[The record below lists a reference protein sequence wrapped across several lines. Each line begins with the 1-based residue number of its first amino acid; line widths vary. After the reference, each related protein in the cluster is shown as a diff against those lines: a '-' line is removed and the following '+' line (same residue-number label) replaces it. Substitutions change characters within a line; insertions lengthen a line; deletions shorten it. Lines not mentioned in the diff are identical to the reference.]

1 MMVPRSPPLRSPGA
15 PLGLV
20 PFTVPGWPD
29 ETGYRKALEQIACRR
44 PASFEFALPSDG
56 WSFRTNEVIAR
67 ALNGSDADLDAFT
80 HLARRHRPNVA
91 VIYEGSARRLGRA
104 ALLAQLKGAV
114 DDIMLEWEPETHA
127 FWAEDAARHGIG
139 LVTTVEADD
148 LSAAKAEDIGRAAR
162 PGAIVYLK
170 CADKTAG
177 LGCGIDV
184 VRAASD
190 RIKACRRDIFVMAG
204 FGIRAPE
211 QVRALAGIDTLDA
224 VAVGTAL
231 LERFAQGVDA
241 VRAFYDA
248 LTDAAGAAA

>member
-1 MMVPRSPPLRSPGA
+1 MMVPRSPPLRTSGA

-29 ETGYRKALEQIACRR
+29 ETGYRRAFEQIACRQ

-56 WSFRTNEVIAR
+56 WSSRTNEVIAR
-67 ALNGSDADLDAFT
+67 ALAGTVVDLDAFT

-91 VIYEGSARRLGRA
+91 VIYEGSARRIGRA
-104 ALLAQLKGAV
+104 DLLARLSGAV

-127 FWAEDAARHGIG
+127 SWAEDAARHGIG
-139 LVTTVEADD
+139 LVTTLEAGG
-148 LSAAKAEDIGRAAR
+148 LSAAKAEDIGRTAR
-162 PGAIVYLK
+162 TGAIVYLK
-170 CADKTAG
+170 CAEKTAG
-177 LGCGIDV
+177 TGCGVDV
-184 VRAASD
+184 VRAACD

-204 FGIRAPE
+204 FGIREPD

-241 VRAFYDA
+241 VGAFYGA